1 MEITYDANAPSDADE
16 SSHRATPRLSTLE
29 RAPVALV
36 HFAFAG
42 IGPENEADVWR
53 LRWPE
58 NGGSRCY
65 TGVRPRWSVPV
76 DCVA

>member
-42 IGPENEADVWR
+42 IGPENEADVWHSGH
-53 LRWPE
+53 PDDAQQ
-58 NGGSRCY
+58 
-65 TGVRPRWSVPV
+65 RPCPTRILPTAWFAEP
-76 DCVA
+76 

>member
-1 MEITYDANAPSDADE
+1 MTQTRLRMRTTATAPHLD
-16 SSHRATPRLSTLE
+16 STLE

-36 HFAFAG
+36 HFALAG
-42 IGPENEADVWR
+42 IGPENEAVVWR

-58 NGGSRCY
+58 NGGSQPPLYGRQTAARC
-65 TGVRPRWSVPV
+65 SVPV